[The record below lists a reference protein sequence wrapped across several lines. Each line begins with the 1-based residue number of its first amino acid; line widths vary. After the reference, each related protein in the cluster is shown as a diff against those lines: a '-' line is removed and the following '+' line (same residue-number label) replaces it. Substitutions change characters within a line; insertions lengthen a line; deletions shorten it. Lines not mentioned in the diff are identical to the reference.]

1 MCDCLHIALMTNNI
15 FLKIILFPF
24 SLIYGTVIVIR
35 ELLYKAD
42 LLRGVSFDIPVIS
55 VGNLSVGGTGKTP
68 HIEFLIRLLS
78 PYIQI
83 GTLSRGYK
91 RKTSGYR
98 VVNEFDSS
106 LDAGDE
112 PLQIKRK
119 FKDVFVAVCENRVFA
134 IPKMLITKPD
144 LQTIL
149 LDDAFQHRQIIPGLN
164 ILLTQHSRPFFKD
177 FLLPSGSLRE
187 FPESYKRADV
197 IIVTKCP
204 DKLSLDDAEKFTK
217 SLRPFS
223 HQKVFFSKFKYR
235 RPYFWFNPSFSYNLK
250 EDTDVLLISAIAN
263 SDYLVDFLHANV
275 NSIEMLE
282 FRDHHYFKEE
292 DMRAIHSLF
301 RSMKSENK
309 IILTTEKDAGR
320 LELFRSFFIENQLPL
335 VVLPVE
341 VEFCLDQQAEFE
353 QCIKD
358 YLLSFKR

>member
-1 MCDCLHIALMTNNI
+1 MANNI
-15 FLKIILFPF
+15 LLKIILFPF
-24 SLIYGTVIVIR
+24 SLIYGTIIAIR
-35 ELLYKAD
+35 ELLYKVD
-42 LLRGVSFDIPVIS
+42 LLKGVSFDIPVIS
-55 VGNLSVGGTGKTP
+55 IGNLSVGGTGKTP
-68 HIEFLIRLLS
+68 HIEYLIRLLS
-78 PYIQI
+78 PYLQL

-106 LDAGDE
+106 LEAGDE

-119 FKDVFVAVCENRVFA
+119 FRNVLVAVCENRVFA
-134 IPKMLITKPD
+134 IPKMLMAKPD

-164 ILLTQHSRPFFKD
+164 ILLTQYSRPFFKD

-187 FPESYKRADV
+187 FPESYKRADL

-204 DKLSLDDAEKFTK
+204 ENLSPEEAGKFLE
-217 SLRPFS
+217 SLRPYP
-223 HQKVFFSKFKYR
+223 HQRVFFSKFAYKK
-235 RPYFWFNPSFSYNLK
+235 PFFWFNPSFSYNLT
-250 EDTDVLLISAIAN
+250 ENTDVVLVSAIAN
-263 SDYLVDFLHANV
+263 SDYLTEYLRQTV

-292 DMRAIHSLF
+292 DMKAIHSLF
-301 RSMKSENK
+301 RSLKTDNK
-309 IILTTEKDAGR
+309 VILTTEKDAGR

-341 VEFCLDQQAEFE
+341 VEFCFDQQAEFG
-353 QCIKD
+353 QYIKD
-358 YLLSFKR
+358 YLLSFRR